1 MDQATRLREQEFA
14 SIRLHQ
20 GEDLRETGLKILDE
34 RGGAQELIRQQYSGR
49 YPFELLQ
56 NANDAAVDR
65 GVRGRA
71 SFLLTETALI
81 VADDGS
87 GFEDKHVA
95 AICSLGRSSKGPG
108 TAVGHKGLGFKSVG
122 EITDRPQIFSVETS
136 FEFDGDR
143 LRREVAAIMGD
154 LPTGQRLPIYAFPFP
169 VTVADLEH
177 DAHEVRRLRDE
188 GFNTVIRLP
197 LRAGVNRQTVAEH
210 LVTYLRPRLLLFL
223 PGIDHLDLQGTAADF
238 SARVTRP
245 SVDGVE
251 RVSLHTGTSAE
262 EWLIYRQEARPA
274 PDVLEPL
281 GEAWADV
288 TTVRWAVA
296 VPLDGA
302 GQPRA
307 DETFP
312 LHVYFPTEEDPG
324 LHLMIHAEWILGMDR
339 RQLSTA
345 PEAQP
350 YNEMLLDHLAASV
363 ERVATDVVRRWNAST
378 AAVTALVPA
387 VVPASPGAGQTLRGR
402 WQDALSRAP
411 FLPVADGSLAQPVDV
426 SLLPDTLPNCST
438 AHDLAD
444 IDGERTL
451 LPDIEQLGTVRSF
464 LTGHVGVKPM
474 SVEGFV
480 AILRPPHL
488 ETVAA
493 YYGFLAEWR
502 ERAGRKLVPAL
513 REVPCVL
520 TVDGALMVA
529 AKQPVFFPRARGHAP
544 IPLDLPVPIAVV
556 PEVDGAEALL
566 NEVGVRPFE
575 WRDLIRD
582 FLLGILTNPDEAPE
596 LRARALAGMRAYH
609 QVRLSESEALAPA
622 LGSVLLSARTA
633 AGERR
638 ELRAGASL
646 YFGEDWTGSGDL
658 EVIYGPF
665 GNTEFLASDP
675 PTDSEQRRIDRAF
688 YEMLGVRDHPRL
700 HEAKTSDSGGYPL
713 AGSDPLKR
721 STMFNAWRTQP
732 TVQATR
738 NCPHGHAHSQQQLGV
753 SYRLDRHEDLIASL
767 DRQRLEALWR
777 QLALHWGDVY
787 EPAMVAVFHCSQRQH
802 SGERDRH
809 CMSLF
814 AHTLQSQRWLPV
826 YRGTTAE
833 LARPGD
839 AWISARQTHKRILER
854 VPRISAPM
862 LSMKG
867 GMALANAL
875 GVTDASRPAVADL
888 LTLLADIADES
899 DRLGETNRE
908 IELAARWA
916 VRALHDVLADEPPHP
931 DPGSVRVLAR
941 HGGQTLFVAQPP
953 YTDDPLLRE
962 TWEQRCPVLNADQRL
977 GRLVRYLSLTRL
989 DDAVTTTP
997 VPYGEHFG
1005 DDVHRAVSRKIA
1017 EAKPYLLALVRAEN
1031 SLSENTA
1038 RNALTRLELV
1048 ICDSLVL
1055 RYEHDGHS
1063 IEREDATCF
1072 IAERRSARH
1081 HLIGTAYLEVERD
1094 TGEPHWFPFGRQLA
1108 QHLGVP
1114 TLSDAITMVFTT
1126 AYDDRR
1132 RMMADRQIRPEDVN
1146 EARDL
1151 LGLADDEELDM
1162 LPDSFETS
1170 IGDSDTFGSRPE
1182 VAPGTNEAPADSP
1195 MPSGSP
1201 ASSGSTAP
1209 SNVPGSPDAQKPT
1222 AQQITEVDY
1231 EQVHI
1236 VDGRLGP
1243 LDGKF
1248 SPTHPSGFGGGGA
1261 PTLQSEADKRR
1272 VGRRGEEIVFTK
1284 ERARLQA
1291 AGKDPN
1297 RVVWMSK
1304 DHETAP
1310 FDIRSVDDD
1319 DQAIYIEV
1327 KATKADDPGEPF
1339 YISHAELVEAA
1350 LHRHRY
1356 YIYRVTR
1363 TDSSAPMITRV
1374 ADPLSEIKAGRGR
1387 LLLSQARIA
1396 LGFTASE

>member
-1 MDQATRLREQEFA
+1 MDQATKLREQEFA
-14 SIRLHQ
+14 SIRLHVGQ
-20 GEDLRETGLKILDE
+20 DLRETELKSLDE

-87 GFEDKHVA
+87 GFEDRHVA

-122 EITDRPQIFSVETS
+122 EITDQPQIFSEQTS
-136 FEFDGDR
+136 FEFDGAR

-169 VTVADLEH
+169 VTAADLEH
-177 DAHEVRRLRDE
+177 DADEVRRLREE
-188 GFNTVIRLP
+188 GFSTVIRLP
-197 LRAGVNRQTVAEH
+197 LRVGVDRQTVAEH

-223 PGIDHLDLQGTAADF
+223 SGIDHLELQGTTADF
-238 SARVTRP
+238 SARVIRP

-251 RVSLHTGTSAE
+251 RVSLNTGTDAE
-262 EWLIYRQEARPA
+262 EWLIYRHQARPA

-302 GQPRA
+302 GQPRT

-324 LHLMIHAEWILGMDR
+324 LHFMIHAEWILGMDR

-350 YNEMLLDHLAASV
+350 YNEMLLDHLATSV
-363 ERVATDVVRRWNAST
+363 ERIAADVVRRWNAST
-378 AAVTALVPA
+378 AAVIALVPD
-387 VVPASPGAGQTLRGR
+387 VSPASAGAGQILRSR
-402 WQDALSRAP
+402 WQDALSTAP
-411 FLPVADGSLAQPVDV
+411 FLPVADGSLARPVDV
-426 SLLPDTLPNCST
+426 SLLPDNLPSCSV
-438 AHDLAD
+438 AHELAD

-451 LPDIEQLGTVRSF
+451 HPDIEQLAAVRAF
-464 LTGHVGVKPM
+464 LTAHVGVEPT
-474 SVEGFV
+474 SIEGFLAV
-480 AILRPPHL
+480 LRPPRV
-488 ETVAA
+488 ESAAA

-502 ERAGRKLVPAL
+502 ERAGRQLLSAL
-513 REVPCVL
+513 RNVPCVL
-520 TVDGALMVA
+520 TVDGALVVA
-529 AKQPVFFPRARGHAP
+529 AKQPVFFPRARGHSP
-544 IPLDLPVPIAVV
+544 IPLDLPVPIAEV
-556 PEVDGAEALL
+556 PAVDGAEALL
-566 NEVGVRPFE
+566 KELGVRPFE

-582 FLLGILTNPDEAPE
+582 FLLAILTNPEQEPE
-596 LRARALAGMRAYH
+596 LRARAMAGMRAYH
-609 QVRLSESEALAPA
+609 QVRMSGSEALAPA
-622 LGSVLLSARTA
+622 LGSVLLPARTA
-633 AGERR
+633 MGERQ
-638 ELRAGASL
+638 ELRPGASL
-646 YFGEDWTGSGDL
+646 YFGENWTGSDDL

-665 GNTEFLASDP
+665 GNAEFLASDP
-675 PTDSEQRRIDRAF
+675 PTDSEQRRIDRDF

-700 HEAKTSDSGGYPL
+700 YDAKTGGPASYPL
-713 AGSDPLKR
+713 AGSDPVER
-721 STMFNAWRTQP
+721 AAMFSAWRAQP
-732 TVQATR
+732 TVQATAI
-738 NCPHGHAHSQQQLGV
+738 CPQGHAYSQQLRV
-753 SYRLDRHEDLIASL
+753 AYRLDRHEDLILSL

-777 QLALHWGDVY
+777 QLAQRWGDVY
-787 EPAMVAVFHCSQRQH
+787 EPAMVAAFHCSQSQH
-802 SGERDRH
+802 SGERDRQ
-809 CMSLF
+809 CPSLF
-814 AHTLQSQRWLPV
+814 AYTLQSQRWLPV
-826 YRGTTAE
+826 HRGTTAE
-833 LARPGD
+833 LALPGD
-839 AWISARQTHKRILER
+839 AWIGTREMPKRILER
-854 VPRISAPM
+854 IPRISAPM
-862 LSMKG
+862 LKVKG
-867 GMALANAL
+867 GMALSNVL

-888 LTLLADIADES
+888 LTLLADIAEES
-899 DRLGETNRE
+899 DRLGQTNRE
-908 IELAARWA
+908 IDLAARWV
-916 VRALHDVLADEPPHP
+916 VRALDDVLTDEPPHP
-931 DPGSVRVLAR
+931 NPDSVRVLAR
-941 HGGQTLFVAQPP
+941 HQGQTLFVARPP

-962 TWEQRCPVLNADQRL
+962 TWEQQRPVLNADQRL

-1017 EAKPYLLALVRAEN
+1017 DAKPYMLALVRAEN
-1031 SLSENTA
+1031 SRFENTA
-1038 RNALTRLELV
+1038 RNALTRLDLV

-1072 IAERRSARH
+1072 IAERHSTRH
-1081 HLIGTAYLEVERD
+1081 HLLGTAYLELEQDR
-1094 TGEPHWFPFGRQLA
+1094 GEPHWFPFGRQLA

-1114 TLSDAITMVFTT
+1114 TLADAITMVFTT

-1132 RMMADRQIRPEDVN
+1132 RMMTDRQIRPEDVN

-1162 LPDSFETS
+1162 LPDSFEAS
-1170 IGDSDTFGSRPE
+1170 IGEPGTFRSPPE
-1182 VAPGTNEAPADSP
+1182 VAARTTEAPAASP
-1195 MPSGSP
+1195 VVSGSP
-1201 ASSGSTAP
+1201 ASSGETASP
-1209 SNVPGSPDAQKPT
+1209 NGSGSPDAQKPT
-1222 AQQITEVDY
+1222 PPQIADVDY

-1236 VDGRLGP
+1236 VDGTLNP
-1243 LDGKF
+1243 LDVKA
-1248 SPTHPSGFGGGGA
+1248 SSTHPSGFGGGAA

-1297 RVVWMSK
+1297 RVVWVSK
-1304 DHETAP
+1304 DYETAP

-1319 DQAIYIEV
+1319 DQTIYIEV
-1327 KATKADDPGEPF
+1327 KATKAHDPGEPF
-1339 YISHAELVEAA
+1339 YISHAELLEAA
-1350 LHRHRY
+1350 LHRNRY

-1363 TDSSAPMITRV
+1363 TDSSAPVITRV
-1374 ADPLSEIKAGRGR
+1374 ADPLSEIKDGRGR
-1387 LLLSQARIA
+1387 LLLSQARMA
-1396 LGFTASE
+1396 LGFTAPE